1 MDVERVFAEL
11 AQESV
16 EIIGELWAWRTAH
29 RTATFA
35 ELEAVVDERLD
46 AVRARVLGDL
56 AVASQAAGGT
66 EIDEDTRPT
75 CPECGMPM
83 DARGQRTRHLTV
95 PGNQTIPLTRR
106 YWVCP
111 VCGTGLFPPG

>member
-1 MDVERVFAEL
+1 MDVERIFAEL
-11 AQESV
+11 ARESA
-16 EIIGELWAWRTAH
+16 EIVTGLCDWRVAH
-29 RTATFA
+29 PTATFA

-46 AVRARVLGDL
+46 AVRARLLGDL

-75 CPECGMPM
+75 CPECGRPM

-111 VCGTGLFPPG
+111 ACGAGLFPPG